1 MRKEGSMLIS
11 VALILIFG
19 FILSG
24 IFNKIHIPGL
34 LGMLVAGIVLGPHV
48 LNLID
53 PSILQ
58 ISADL
63 REIALIVILVRAGLS
78 LDIKDLKKVGRPAI
92 LMSFVPATFEIIGA
106 VLLGSWLIGVSVVE
120 AAIIGAM
127 LAAVSPA
134 IIVPKML
141 ALMEKGYGTKKSIP
155 QLVMAGASADDIYA
169 IVLFTSFIGIAK
181 GGAFHAWSLLT
192 VPVSI
197 ITGFAVG
204 IGAGMLLVLV
214 FKRFHI
220 RDTIKVLII
229 LGAAFLLVGFE
240 AHISAV
246 VPFSGLLAVMALG
259 GTILKMREEVAKRI
273 SGKFSKIWVAAELI
287 LFVLLGAAVDIRY
300 MFQAGIWAVVVIVGA
315 LLFRAI
321 GTSLSLI
328 KSGYNAKEML
338 FCNISYLPKAT
349 VQAAV
354 GAIPLAAGV
363 ASGNIILSIAVLSIL
378 ITAPLGAIGID
389 LSYKKLLTKD
399 KMQKTQCLDAGKKE

>member
-1 MRKEGSMLIS
+1 MLIS

-106 VLLGSWLIGVSVVE
+106 VLLGSWLLGVSVVE

-141 ALMEKGYGTKKSIP
+141 TLMEKGYGTKKSIP

-204 IGAGMLLVLV
+204 IGAGMLLALV
-214 FKRFHI
+214 FKRLHI

-399 KMQKTQCLDAGKKE
+399 KMQKTQCLDTGKNE

>member
-1 MRKEGSMLIS
+1 MLIS

-106 VLLGSWLIGVSVVE
+106 VLLGSWLLGVSVVE

-141 ALMEKGYGTKKSIP
+141 TLMEKGYGTKKSIP

-354 GAIPLAAGV
+354 GAIPLAAGI

-399 KMQKTQCLDAGKKE
+399 KMQKTQCLDAGKTE

>member
-106 VLLGSWLIGVSVVE
+106 VLLGSWLLGVSVVE

-141 ALMEKGYGTKKSIP
+141 TLMEKGYGTKKSIP

-354 GAIPLAAGV
+354 GAIPLAAGI

-399 KMQKTQCLDAGKKE
+399 KMQKTQCLDAGKTE

>member
-1 MRKEGSMLIS
+1 MLIS

-141 ALMEKGYGTKKSIP
+141 TLMEKGYGTKKSIP

-181 GGAFHAWSLLT
+181 GGSFHAWSLLT

-399 KMQKTQCLDAGKKE
+399 KMQKTQCLDAGKTE